1 MARKVT
7 AGGKKEY
14 LMRLE
19 RLAAVEIM
27 GWHWELVGIASFWAD
42 DDGVP
47 MVAVDKWHPFSNS
60 EQAAM
65 VVKAAEE
72 E

>member
-1 MARKVT
+1 MTCKGWLEQLELEAALFIMEWHTEQVGMA
-7 AGGKKEY
+7 
-14 LMRLE
+14 
-19 RLAAVEIM
+19 
-27 GWHWELVGIASFWAD
+27 HFWAD

-47 MVAVDKWHPFSNS
+47 QVARREWHPFSNS